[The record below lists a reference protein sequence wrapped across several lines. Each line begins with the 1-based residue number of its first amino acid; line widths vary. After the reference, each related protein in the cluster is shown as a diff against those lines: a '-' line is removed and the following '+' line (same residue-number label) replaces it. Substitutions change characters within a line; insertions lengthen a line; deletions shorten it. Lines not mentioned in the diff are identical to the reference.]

1 MPNSSSQLELLR
13 SVADGIAAL
22 FFPNAEVVIHD
33 LATNKI
39 AYLAN
44 NLSKRKPG
52 DDAGLEDFELDGG
65 AGVTGPY
72 EKLNWDG
79 KKMRSVSIAARDEQG
94 KPSYLLC
101 INLSTAMFED
111 ARNALDMF
119 LSVTRL
125 QPQPQQLFKDDWQEK
140 INTFLHDWLRRE
152 NAALRRAE
160 PRTETAAGQRSLS
173 SGGVQGQK
181 RRGLHRQ
188 RAVDGARHGVQA
200 LARIEAGVKAAGKVE
215 NGRRWP
221 PILVT
226 SGS

>member
-1 MPNSSSQLELLR
+1 M
-13 SVADGIAAL
+13 
-22 FFPNAEVVIHD
+22 VIHD

-119 LSVTRL
+119 YRSRDCSRSRNSCSKT
-125 QPQPQQLFKDDWQEK
+125 
-140 INTFLHDWLRRE
+140 TGRR
-152 NAALRRAE
+152 
-160 PRTETAAGQRSLS
+160 RSTPS
-173 SGGVQGQK
+173 CMTGC
-181 RRGLHRQ
+181 
-188 RAVDGARHGVQA
+188 GART
-200 LARIEAGVKAAGKVE
+200 LRSAR
-215 NGRRWP
+215 
-221 PILVT
+221 
-226 SGS
+226 

>member
-33 LATNKI
+33 
-39 AYLAN
+39 LAN

-125 QPQPQQLFKDDWQEK
+125 QPQPQQLFKDDWQDQIK
-140 INTFLHDWLRRE
+140 TLLHE
-152 NAALRRAE
+152 
-160 PRTETAAGQRSLS
+160 
-173 SGGVQGQK
+173 
-181 RRGLHRQ
+181 
-188 RAVDGARHGVQA
+188 
-200 LARIEAGVKAAGKVE
+200 
-215 NGRRWP
+215 
-221 PILVT
+221 
-226 SGS
+226 